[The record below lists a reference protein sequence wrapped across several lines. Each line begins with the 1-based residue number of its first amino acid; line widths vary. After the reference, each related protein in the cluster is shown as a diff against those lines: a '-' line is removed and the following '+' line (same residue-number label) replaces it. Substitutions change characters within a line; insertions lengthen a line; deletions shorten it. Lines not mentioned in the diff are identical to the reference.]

1 MFGNAFCFQHVFF
14 CFAWWVLVPN
24 WALADAPTAIYM
36 FPAGGQRGTEVHFRF
51 GGYDL
56 HDGCP
61 LEMTGT
67 GVLPSQR
74 VYPAKR
80 TLWFEGPVIPLPD
93 SQAQETEG
101 EQAARA

>member
-1 MFGNAFCFQHVFF
+1 MFRNAFYFRYVSFY
-14 CFAWWVLVPN
+14 FACLVIVPN
-24 WALADAPTAIYM
+24 FAFADAPTAIYM

-67 GVLPSQR
+67 GILPSRR
-74 VYPAKR
+74 VNPAMR
-80 TLWFEGPVIPLPD
+80 TVWFVGTGIPLPA
-93 SQAQETEG
+93 SQAQEG
-101 EQAARA
+101 